1 MAEPIGRSAAGDTMN
16 ELSAVDMGRMREA
29 AGDAAQMLRSLAHQ
43 DRLLLLCQL
52 SQGEL
57 CVSELEVLLGIQQPN
72 LSQQLGVLRRE
83 GLVATRR
90 EGKHIF
96 YRIGD
101 PCVLSLLQTLYTLF
115 CGSGEEGSA

>member
-1 MAEPIGRSAAGDTMN
+1 MTEAQAELDMQLMRAAATHAAG
-16 ELSAVDMGRMREA
+16 V
-29 AGDAAQMLRSLAHQ
+29 LRTLGNP

-57 CVSELEVLLGIQQPN
+57 CVSDLEVQVGVHQPN

-101 PCVLSLLQTLYTLF
+101 QRVLGLLQTLYLLF
-115 CGSGEEGSA
+115 CGPQEENTHE

>member
-1 MAEPIGRSAAGDTMN
+1 MQEMN
-16 ELSAVDMGRMREA
+16 NVDIERMRQS

-57 CVSELEVLLGIQQPN
+57 CVSDLEAQLGIQQPS

-83 GLVATRR
+83 GLLVTRR
-90 EGKHIF
+90 EGKHIY

-101 PCVLSLLQTLYTLF
+101 VRVLDVLQTLYALF
-115 CGSGEEGSA
+115 CKPQEAAPNE